1 MVMHEDLDLV
11 ALEVILEI
19 VEGQEQVGL
28 EATTETQEDQ
38 VQEEMVANLD
48 LGATLEIQEGQA
60 LVETLDH
67 QVMVDLVVE
76 TV

>member
-1 MVMHEDLDLV
+1 MEMSEDPEQEE
-11 ALEVILEI
+11 LEVIVVI

-38 VQEEMVANLD
+38 VQEEMVADLD
-48 LGATLEIQEGQA
+48 LGATLEIQEDQA

-67 QVMVDLVVE
+67 QAMVDLVVE

>member
-1 MVMHEDLDLV
+1 MEMLEDPEQEE
-11 ALEVILEI
+11 LEVIVVI

-48 LGATLEIQEGQA
+48 LGATLEIQEDQV
-60 LVETLDH
+60 LVGALDH
-67 QVMVDLVVE
+67 QAMVDLVVE

>member
-1 MVMHEDLDLV
+1 MVMQEDLDLV

-38 VQEEMVANLD
+38 VQEEMVADLD
-48 LGATLEIQEGQA
+48 LGATLEIQEDQA

-67 QVMVDLVVE
+67 QAMVDLVVE

>member
-1 MVMHEDLDLV
+1 MV
-11 ALEVILEI
+11 I

-38 VQEEMVANLD
+38 VQEEMVADLD
-48 LGATLEIQEGQA
+48 LGATLEIQEDQA
-60 LVETLDH
+60 LVGTLDH
-67 QVMVDLVVE
+67 QAMVDLVVE

>member
-1 MVMHEDLDLV
+1 MVMQEDLDLV

-38 VQEEMVANLD
+38 VQEEMVADLD
-48 LGATLEIQEGQA
+48 LGATLEIQEDRA

-67 QVMVDLVVE
+67 QAMVDLVVE